1 MTHDVPLVPG
11 FEYSVENGIAVLTI
25 SRVEKR
31 NALSREMWK
40 ALPGIAKA
48 IDTHPDVDVLIIT
61 GAGGHFSAG
70 SDIKDL
76 NVPLEEFW
84 QTNSQAEEAIASMDI
99 PTIAAIEGNCVGGG
113 TEIAAAC
120 DVRIAKPGSIYGV
133 TAARLGLV
141 YPPGPTKRLAE
152 IVGTSWAR
160 YILLSAEIVDFD
172 QMNQLGFFHQ
182 VAEDPLAAARKRAE
196 VVASRSALS
205 QTGAKRILRGD
216 TFEAQGWVRDAYAEE
231 IVRGQEAFFER
242 RSPEFAINRTDWP
255 TD

>member
-1 MTHDVPLVPG
+1 MTHDLPLVPG

-48 IDTHPDVDVLIIT
+48 VDTDPNVKVLIIT

-84 QTNSQAEEAIASMDI
+84 QTNSQAEDAIANMDI

-152 IVGTSWAR
+152 ILGTSWAR

-182 VAEDPLAAARKRAE
+182 VSEDPLATAKERAE
-196 VVASRSALS
+196 VIASRSALS

-216 TFEAQGWVRDAYAEE
+216 TFEPQGWVKDAYAEE
-231 IVRGQEAFFER
+231 IVRGQEAFFQR
-242 RSPEFAINRTDWP
+242 RSPDFVINRTDWP

>member
-1 MTHDVPLVPG
+1 MTTNLPLVPG

-40 ALPGIAKA
+40 ALPELTRA
-48 IDTHPDVDVLIIT
+48 IDSDPDVDVLIFT

-84 QTNSQAEEAIASMDI
+84 QTNSNAEDAIANMDI

-133 TAARLGLV
+133 TAGRLGLV
-141 YPPGPTKRLAE
+141 YPPGPTQRLAE
-152 IVGTSWAR
+152 ILGTSWAR
-160 YILLSAEIVDFD
+160 YILLSAEIVDFE
-172 QMNQLGFFHQ
+172 QMNRLGFFHQ
-182 VAEDPLAAARKRAE
+182 VSEDPLATARERAE
-196 VVASRSALS
+196 VIASRSALS
-205 QTGAKRILRGD
+205 QTGAKRILRGA
-216 TFEAQGWVRDAYAEE
+216 TFDAQGWVADAYADE
-231 IVRGQEAFFER
+231 IVRGQQAFFER
-242 RSPEFAINRTDWP
+242 RTPDFGVNRTDWP
-255 TD
+255 QA